1 MTLYIYES
9 HLGGFYYTNEEQDDE
24 SLYCEQ
30 CGDCDTYLGK
40 VEDAYDVA
48 EILRAQVG
56 LFGMGGYSIEYCT
69 KFFNE
74 CCDALGGDNVEYKV
88 EEGDNSN
95 DD

>member
-30 CGDCDTYLGK
+30 CGDCDVCLGK
-40 VEDAYDVA
+40 AEEAYDVA
-48 EILRAQVG
+48 EILRSEVD

-69 KFFNE
+69 KFFN
-74 CCDALGGDNVEYKV
+74 
-88 EEGDNSN
+88 
-95 DD
+95 

>member
-40 VEDAYDVA
+40 AEEAYDVA
-48 EILRAQVG
+48 EILRAKVE
-56 LFGMGGYSIEYCT
+56 LFDMGGYAMGYCT

-74 CCDALGGDNVEYKV
+74 CCDVLGGENVEYKIEV
-88 EEGDNSN
+88 GGNNN

>member
-9 HLGGFYYTNEEQDDE
+9 HLGGFYCTNEKQNIE

-30 CGDCDTYLGK
+30 CGDYDNYLGK
-40 VEDAYDVA
+40 AEDAYDVA
-48 EILRAQVG
+48 EILRSKVE
-56 LFGMGGYSIEYCT
+56 LFGMGGYAMEYCT
-69 KFFNE
+69 EFFNA

-88 EEGDNSN
+88 EDENKE

>member
-40 VEDAYDVA
+40 AEDAYDVA

>member
-40 VEDAYDVA
+40 AEDVYDIV
-48 EILRAQVG
+48 EILRTQVE
-56 LFGMGGYSIEYCT
+56 LFGMGGYSMEYCT
-69 KFFNE
+69 KFFNK
-74 CCDALGGDNVEYKV
+74 CCDALGGNNVEYKV

>member
-9 HLGGFYYTNEEQDDE
+9 HLGGFYYTNEKQDYE

-30 CGDCDTYLGK
+30 CGDYDNYLGK
-40 VEDAYDVA
+40 AEDAHDVV
-48 EILRAQVG
+48 EILRSEVE
-56 LFGMGGYSIEYCT
+56 LFGMGGYSMEYCT

-88 EEGDNSN
+88 EDGDDSN